1 MTTDNST
8 QPHALQVNGLAI
20 PVDPEGYLRHLE
32 DWNEAVATQLAAQEA
47 IQLTEA
53 HWEILRLLRQF
64 YQQFEMSPAMRPLI
78 KAITAELGSDKGK
91 SIYLMSL
98 FPGSPAKLASKIAG
112 LPKPTNCL

>member
-1 MTTDNST
+1 MTTENKKSE
-8 QPHALQVNGLAI
+8 HLAI
-20 PVDPEGYLRHLE
+20 NGRIIPIDSEGYLRNLD
-32 DWNEAVATQLAAQEA
+32 DWDETIAEQLAVQEGL
-47 IQLTEA
+47 QLSDA

>member
-1 MTTDNST
+1 MDNLT
-8 QPHALQVNGLAI
+8 VNGVI
-20 PVDPEGYLRHLE
+20 VPVDNEGYLRNLDDWTPEVAEHL
-32 DWNEAVATQLAAQEA
+32 ALQEA
-47 IQLTEA
+47 IQLSDA
-53 HWEILRLLRQF
+53 HWEILALLRQF

-78 KAITAELGSDKGK
+78 KAITAELGADKGK